1 MSYKLAN
8 VSGRSVLVN
17 GDDYFDL
24 AKISEGNVSSDP
36 SQVVNSL
43 GAISKLYKQIDQFDA
58 SGSLKDVQ
66 MGPPVTGSRNCFAI
80 GLNYRNHAEESGM
93 EIPPFPMIFTKHT
106 SCINGPFDNIEMRS
120 DIVDYEAE
128 LVVVIG
134 KQGKNISNDEA
145 WNHVAGLTVGQ
156 DISDRSVQFHA
167 TPPQFNLG
175 KSFDTFGPI
184 GPILVSP
191 DQFEDKSSLNLE
203 CSVNGELR
211 QKDNTNDL
219 IFDIPYIIS
228 YVSEFI
234 TLEPGDLIFT
244 GTPAGVG
251 ATQGKLLKDG
261 DILSTTISGIGTIE
275 NKCVRISD
283 HANASYIPEFIKG
296 KMPDNNQD

>member
-1 MSYKLAN
+1 MSHKLAN

-43 GAISKLYKQIDQFDA
+43 GAISKLYEQIDQFDA

-66 MGPPVTGSRNCFAI
+66 MGPPVTGSRNCFAV

>member
-43 GAISKLYKQIDQFDA
+43 GAISKLYEQIDQFDA

-66 MGPPVTGSRNCFAI
+66 MGPPVTGSRNCFAV

-128 LVVVIG
+128 LVAVIG
-134 KQGKNISNDEA
+134 KQGKNITSDEA

>member
-1 MSYKLAN
+1 MGFKLGN
-8 VSGRSVLVN
+8 VN
-17 GDDYFDL
+17 GNAALIKNESYYELSD
-24 AKISEGNVSSDP
+24 ISNGALSNDP
-36 SQVVNSL
+36 SQSINSL
-43 GAISKLYKQIDQFDA
+43 DALSKLYTQIDDFEP
-58 SGSLKDVQ
+58 SGTITNES
-66 MGPPVTGSRNCFAI
+66 MGAPITNSRNCFAV
-80 GLNYRNHAEESGM
+80 GLNYKNHAEESGM
-93 EIPPFPMIFTKHT
+93 DIPLFPMIFTKHT
-106 SCINGPFDNIEMRS
+106 SCIVGPFENIEMRS
-120 DIVDYEAE
+120 DLVDYEAE
-128 LVVVIG
+128 LVAVIG
-134 KQGKNISNDEA
+134 KEGKNISKENA
-145 WNHVAGLTVGQ
+145 WDHVAGLTVGQ
-156 DISDRSVQFHA
+156 DISDRAVQFHA

-191 DQFEDKSSLNLE
+191 DEFEDPNSLELE

>member
-17 GDDYFDL
+17 GDNYFDL

-43 GAISKLYKQIDQFDA
+43 GAISKLYEQIDQFDA

-66 MGPPVTGSRNCFAI
+66 MGPPVTGSRNCFAV

>member
-1 MSYKLAN
+1 MCI
-8 VSGRSVLVN
+8 R
-17 GDDYFDL
+17 DR
-24 AKISEGNVSSDP
+24 

-43 GAISKLYKQIDQFDA
+43 GAISKLYEQIDQFDA

-66 MGPPVTGSRNCFAI
+66 MGPPVTGSRNCFAV

>member
-1 MSYKLAN
+1 
-8 VSGRSVLVN
+8 
-17 GDDYFDL
+17 
-24 AKISEGNVSSDP
+24 
-36 SQVVNSL
+36 
-43 GAISKLYKQIDQFDA
+43 
-58 SGSLKDVQ
+58 
-66 MGPPVTGSRNCFAI
+66 
-80 GLNYRNHAEESGM
+80 
-93 EIPPFPMIFTKHT
+93 MIFTKHT

-145 WNHVAGLTVGQ
+145 WNHVGGLTVGQ

>member
-8 VSGRSVLVN
+8 VSGKSVLVN
-17 GDDYFDL
+17 GDAYFDL
-24 AKISEGNVSSDP
+24 ATISEGNVSSDP

-43 GAISKLYKQIDQFDA
+43 DAISKLYEQIDQFDA

-66 MGPPVTGSRNCFAI
+66 MGPPVTGSRNCFAV

>member
-1 MSYKLAN
+1 
-8 VSGRSVLVN
+8 
-17 GDDYFDL
+17 
-24 AKISEGNVSSDP
+24 
-36 SQVVNSL
+36 
-43 GAISKLYKQIDQFDA
+43 
-58 SGSLKDVQ
+58 
-66 MGPPVTGSRNCFAI
+66 MGPPITGSRNCFAV
-80 GLNYRNHAEESGM
+80 GLNYRHHAEESGM

-191 DQFEDKSSLNLE
+191 DEFEDKNSLDLE

-228 YVSEFI
+228 YISEFI

-261 DILSTTISGIGTIE
+261 DILSTTIQGIGRME

-283 HANASYIPEFIKG
+283 HSNASFIPEFVKG
-296 KMPDNNQD
+296 KMSNNDQD